1 MADCKPVA
9 CSATAILVLL
19 YQVYNIKAQF
29 LYLYNCQH
37 LLQDSKAVSN
47 NIISFRGPTNSSKES
62 DIETMENMS
71 PFSAFEH
78 SGSVSVSERAVDKT
92 AAIVMFVIGMLLGLS
107 FFILTLRIFDETIRP
122 KYFPSL
128 PSFRSS
134 TERVTRSSGGT
145 PITPIERYRGL
156 V

>member
-1 MADCKPVA
+1 
-9 CSATAILVLL
+9 
-19 YQVYNIKAQF
+19 
-29 LYLYNCQH
+29 
-37 LLQDSKAVSN
+37 
-47 NIISFRGPTNSSKES
+47 
-62 DIETMENMS
+62 MS

-78 SGSVSVSERAVDKT
+78 PGGINVSERAVDKT

-107 FFILTLRIFDETIRP
+107 FFIVTLRLFDETIRP

-145 PITPIERYRGL
+145 PITPIERYGG
-156 V
+156 VV

>member
-1 MADCKPVA
+1 
-9 CSATAILVLL
+9 
-19 YQVYNIKAQF
+19 
-29 LYLYNCQH
+29 
-37 LLQDSKAVSN
+37 
-47 NIISFRGPTNSSKES
+47 
-62 DIETMENMS
+62 MS

-78 SGSVSVSERAVDKT
+78 SGSVNVSERAVDKT

-107 FFILTLRIFDETIRP
+107 FFIVTLRLFDETIRP

-145 PITPIERYRGL
+145 PITPIERYGGL